1 MTRPD
6 DKRPKPC
13 AGCGGRKPIYT
24 DGEDFF
30 KWDPEHQL
38 YRAVNYKGD
47 FYPID
52 THPGATEQQL
62 VAAFGLHGSGKGPAV
77 LRVATEYDILWR
89 TFSLVIDVLVA
100 NRML

>member
-6 DKRPKPC
+6 DRRPTPC

-30 KWDPEHQL
+30 KWDPERQL
-38 YRAVNYKGD
+38 YRAVDFKGG

-62 VAAFGLHGSGKGPAV
+62 IRHFASTDGMSSK
-77 LRVATEYDILWR
+77 LRVATEHDILWR
-89 TFSLVIDVLVA
+89 TFALVVDVLVV
-100 NRML
+100 NGML

>member
-13 AGCGGRKPIYT
+13 AGCGGRRPVYT
-24 DGEDFF
+24 DGEEFF
-30 KWDPEHQL
+30 KWDPERQL
-38 YRAVNYKGD
+38 YRIVNYKGD

-52 THPGATEQQL
+52 THPGTTEVQL
-62 VAAFGLHGSGKGPAV
+62 VKFYRERGKE
-77 LRVATEYDILWR
+77 LSVATEHDILWR
-89 TFSLVIDVLVA
+89 TFALIIDCLTA